1 VKGLEILKQFST
13 STMTFILAKPSPS
26 LLSGFYLL
34 DQSLIWDQLDNN
46 KTKKTSRIS
55 RITIKR
61 KLGDEVVELQ
71 AASSC

>member
-46 KTKKTSRIS
+46 KTEKQ
-55 RITIKR
+55 
-61 KLGDEVVELQ
+61 VELVELR
-71 AASSC
+71 SRGNWGTRL